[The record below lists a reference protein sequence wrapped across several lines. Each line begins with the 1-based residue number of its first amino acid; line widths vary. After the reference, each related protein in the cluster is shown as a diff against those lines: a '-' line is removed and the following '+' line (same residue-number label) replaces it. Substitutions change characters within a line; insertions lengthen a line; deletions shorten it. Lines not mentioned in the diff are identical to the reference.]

1 MSPKKHTAILKVKEK
16 DVKRFWS
23 KVDKGDGTLRECWE
37 WLGSKSHEGY
47 GRFSV
52 NYADVK
58 SHRFSFFLRTGILE
72 ENLFICHICDNPGC
86 VNPNHLWLGTL
97 QANNFDKTLKGRTAK
112 GSMFV
117 NKALLNEKDVKDI
130 LIRLRNKESG
140 VSIAKDYPVSN
151 QAISNIKIGRTWKH
165 VTLP

>member
-1 MSPKKHTAILKVKEK
+1 KCPK
-16 DVKRFWS
+16 
-23 KVDKGDGTLRECWE
+23 
-37 WLGSKSHEGY
+37 GY
-47 GRFSV
+47 GRFGLNS
-52 NYADVK
+52 AEVK
-58 SHRFSFFLRTGILE
+58 THRFSFFLHTGVLE
-72 ENLFICHICDNPGC
+72 ENLFVCHLCDNPGC

-97 QANNFDKTLKGRTAK
+97 QANNFDKLLKGRTAK

-140 VSIAKDYPVSN
+140 ISIAKDYPVTN
-151 QAISNIKIGRTWKH
+151 HTISDIKTGRAWSH

>member
-1 MSPKKHTAILKVKEK
+1 MSPKKHIAILNIKER
-16 DVKRFWS
+16 DIKRFWS
-23 KVDKGDGTLRECWE
+23 KVDKGDGTLTECWE
-37 WLGSKSHEGY
+37 WLGTKIVEGY
-47 GRFSV
+47 GTFSIK
-52 NYADVK
+52 NIEVK
-58 SHRFSFFLRTGILE
+58 CHRLSFFLHTGVL
-72 ENLFICHICDNPGC
+72 NKSLCVCHLCDNPSC

-117 NKALLNEKDVKDI
+117 NKTLLNEKDVKDI